1 MKLSKNL
8 TLREVVKSVTAERLG
23 IDNTPNDQEI
33 NNLKSIAENIFQ
45 PMRDHFGVPIGISS
59 GFRCKKLNTAIGGS
73 KTSQHMSGNALDI
86 DADMYGKITNKQ
98 VFDYIRENLDFDQLI
113 WEFGNDENPS
123 WVHVS
128 YKHNDKNRKRVL
140 KAYRLNGETR
150 YKVI

>member
-8 TLREVVKSVTAERLG
+8 TLNEVVKSITAERLG

-59 GFRCKKLNTAIGGS
+59 GFRCKKLNAAIGGS

-98 VFDYIRENLDFDQLI
+98 VFDYIRDNLDFDQLI

-128 YKHNDKNRKRVL
+128 YMDNDKNKKRVL

>member
-8 TLREVVKSVTAERLG
+8 KLSEAVKSITAERLG

-45 PMRDHFGVPIGISS
+45 PIRDHFGVPVGISS
-59 GFRCKKLNTAIGGS
+59 GFRCKKLNAAIGGS
-73 KTSQHMSGNALDI
+73 KTSQHMSGSALDI

-128 YKHNDKNRKRVL
+128 YQHNDENRKRVL

>member
-8 TLREVVKSVTAERLG
+8 KLSEAVKSITAERLG

-45 PMRDHFGVPIGISS
+45 PIRDHFGVPIGLSS
-59 GFRCKKLNTAIGGS
+59 GFRCKKLNAAIGGS
-73 KTSQHMSGNALDI
+73 KTSQHMSGSALDI

-128 YKHNDKNRKRVL
+128 YQHNDENRKRVL

>member
-8 TLREVVKSVTAERLG
+8 KLSEAVKSITAERLG

-45 PMRDHFGVPIGISS
+45 PIRDHFGVPIGISS
-59 GFRCKKLNTAIGGS
+59 GFRCKKLNAAIGGS
-73 KTSQHMSGNALDI
+73 KTSQHMSGSALDI

-128 YKHNDKNRKRVL
+128 YQHNDENRKRVL